1 MKNTL
6 TLTLL
11 AVLLLVLYSQF
22 SELAYNFVV
31 EWAHS
36 TTKLS
41 ANSQHSRE
49 NIVNLIDQFR
59 GID

>member
-22 SELAYNFVV
+22 TELAYKFGFA
-31 EWAHS
+31 E
-36 TTKLS
+36 L
-41 ANSQHSRE
+41 
-49 NIVNLIDQFR
+49 
-59 GID
+59 